1 MREREKEGEGRRERY
16 ALQLCVCLHLLHK
29 SVSVCVWCEFV
40 CSAHTHTP
48 SSWQLSCARRAH
60 QSVCKIYKNISLNFY
75 VAKKAKHR
83 RRRRPS
89 LKQRS
94 ARLQAAINGTWSLD
108 QNQCQCLGQ
117 QVRHRASVW
126 IQVSPPRVRSNPN
139 SGVGCLKSSRCAPEP
154 QDGRPVRWQLW
165 TDPAALRQHRRRR
178 QQGAHLRQADRL
190 GPAGH

>member
-83 RRRRPS
+83 RRRR
-89 LKQRS
+89 QRS

-126 IQVSPPRVRSNPN
+126 IQVSPPGEVKSELRSGLPQIQQ
-139 SGVGCLKSSRCAPEP
+139 VCSRASRWPPCALATM
-154 QDGRPVRWQLW
+154 D
-165 TDPAALRQHRRRR
+165 
-178 QQGAHLRQADRL
+178 
-190 GPAGH
+190 